1 MKIPKSVW
9 IIDKKYFEVK
19 LVEDF
24 KEEYI
29 QWQLTYNGYELD
41 ELTTQGVVEVI
52 DNWQHRSD
60 NGVLELY
67 QFPVE
72 LSVTC
77 HSKSITDQHSD
88 YFERLDD
95 DWVIPRHLFEVV

>member
-1 MKIPKSVW
+1 MKIPKSTWTVN
-9 IIDKKYFEVK
+9 KNYFEVK

-24 KEEYI
+24 KEKYVG
-29 QWQLTYNGYELD
+29 WQLAYNVELD
-41 ELTTQGVVEVI
+41 ELMAQGVVEVI

-67 QFPVE
+67 QFPME
-72 LSVTC
+72 ASNQC
-77 HSKSITDQHSD
+77 YCAEIIEKDSE